1 LLFIQLGHL
10 ARHNLIAQ
18 REAMRLVNLRSHF
31 FATGIAFL
39 VYSGMT
45 ACRLWAKAKIKPA
58 LLQAK
63 SRGRRARVSDVPK
76 AGPSIFAV
84 RLSAGRL
91 RFGSDSSRRYRA
103 AGAGADA
110 GQHS

>member
-45 ACRLWAKAKIKPA
+45 ASRLWAKAKIKPA

-84 RLSAGRL
+84 RLSAGWL
-91 RFGSDSSRRYRA
+91 RFGSDSSRRCRA
-103 AGAGADA
+103 GSAGANG